1 MSANIDNNK
10 LDPFLLLTKVTT
22 PPPPIQSTV
31 ELTACSQ
38 SIPNVK
44 AFLFL

>member
-22 PPPPIQSTV
+22 PPIQSTV

>member
-1 MSANIDNNK
+1 MSANIDNIK

-22 PPPPIQSTV
+22 PPPIQSTV